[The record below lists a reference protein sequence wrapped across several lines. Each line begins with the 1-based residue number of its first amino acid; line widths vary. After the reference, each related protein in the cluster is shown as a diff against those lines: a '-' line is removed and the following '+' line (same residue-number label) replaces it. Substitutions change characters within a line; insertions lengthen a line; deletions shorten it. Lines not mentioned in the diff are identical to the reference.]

1 MMKGV
6 TFMPNIKLIKAEL
19 IKNMNDNIVIRFCI
33 ENNNYDLNLQS
44 NDSEEIKKVFLELS
58 KQIRIQPIKIDL
70 SIDKTIDEKKDNLF
84 IDATKEYINQL
95 NDEMLELENDTD
107 LKTIRLFSSNNNDSE
122 KGEENEK

>member
-1 MMKGV
+1 MK
-6 TFMPNIKLIKAEL
+6 
-19 IKNMNDNIVIRFCI
+19 
-33 ENNNYDLNLQS
+33 NNHYDLNLQNNNS
-44 NDSEEIKKVFLELS
+44 DEIKKVFLELS

-107 LKTIRLFSSNNNDSE
+107 LKTIRLFLSNKNNSE
-122 KGEENEK
+122 KGEKNEK

>member
-1 MMKGV
+1 
-6 TFMPNIKLIKAEL
+6 MPNIKLIKAEL